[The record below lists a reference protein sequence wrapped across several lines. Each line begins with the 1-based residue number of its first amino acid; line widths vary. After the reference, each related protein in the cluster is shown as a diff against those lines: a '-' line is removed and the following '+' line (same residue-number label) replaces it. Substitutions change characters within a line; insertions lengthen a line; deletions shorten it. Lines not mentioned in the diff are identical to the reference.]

1 MPMNTEALKNSM
13 NGKSPELPN
22 LKRPAPNREG
32 QQQRLNQINEATQ
45 SAIAALAQTGVNTI
59 NAQVFAFDSKL
70 SRYERDTARAMADR
84 LRQSPLRIQ
93 QYLMEELT
101 VENTAGSDF
110 ATLID
115 EVLEV
120 PDLTTDFLAIAP
132 STAFGALPM

>member
-22 LKRPAPNREG
+22 LKRPTPHRDQ
-32 QQQRLNQINEATQ
+32 QQQRLDQVNEATQ
-45 SAIAALAQTGVNTI
+45 SAIAALAQAGVNTI

-93 QYLMEELT
+93 QYLMQELT

-132 STAFGALPM
+132 STALGALPL

>member
-1 MPMNTEALKNSM
+1 MNTEALKNSM

-22 LKRPAPNREG
+22 LKRPTPHRDQ
-32 QQQRLNQINEATQ
+32 QQQRLDQVNEATQ
-45 SAIAALAQTGVNTI
+45 SAIAALAQAGVNTI

-93 QYLMEELT
+93 QYLMQELT

-132 STAFGALPM
+132 STALGALPL